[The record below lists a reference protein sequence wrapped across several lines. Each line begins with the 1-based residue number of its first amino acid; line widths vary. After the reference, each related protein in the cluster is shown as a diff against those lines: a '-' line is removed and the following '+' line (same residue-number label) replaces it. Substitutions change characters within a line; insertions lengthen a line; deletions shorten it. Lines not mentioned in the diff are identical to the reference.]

1 MADNPTGP
9 ELFAGAS
16 SYLDDIAN
24 GETGDPRFGEDD
36 NRLLYATIANALAV
50 QAQTAMLATLITAVS
65 PDGCEPYEMDTWRAV
80 IPLPPLKECR
90 GKDIRRPEC
99 ADRHTE
105 DCVYVDPA
113 PEPKHVLLD
122 IGTRVLV
129 SPLHSPDCTCAS
141 TQPYVGRIA
150 GYDMSCSKYQIN
162 EECYG
167 RPGTYYDFVK
177 WEFATNRVE
186 VHPDGPECPSP
197 PKPVKREPTG
207 PRVYVERRDG
217 LQGHIVKTYASE
229 HGYTW
234 ATVHWYRPGRDD
246 MNIPLETVTIIA
258 PSKVDRCENGQTG
271 DECGSGE
278 NQCEPCLQA
287 EDAEADMIEES
298 MGLRDTPHSPGCP
311 PIKHRH

>member
-1 MADNPTGP
+1 MIDKMNGP
-9 ELFAGAS
+9 ELFKQAVSEQDSVFEDG
-16 SYLDDIAN
+16 DVTD
-24 GETGDPRFGEDD
+24 TGKIIG
-36 NRLLYATIANALAV
+36 LLSAQVAATN
-50 QAQTAMLATLITAVS
+50 AQTAAIVMLVENHGQY
-65 PDGCEPYEMDTWRAV
+65 PPYEMDAWREV
-80 IPLPPLKECR
+80 IPRPPLKECR

-113 PEPKHVLLD
+113 PEPKHVLLA

-167 RPGTYYDFVK
+167 RPGTYYDFVE

-186 VHPDGPECPSP
+186 VHPDGPECPHTP
-197 PKPVKREPTG
+197 EPVKREPTG
-207 PRVYVERRDG
+207 PRMYVQNRQGKQGHVVEVSTMNGVLMFQVQWYMPGAEPVWKSADSLTIIPANQVERC
-217 LQGHIVKTYASE
+217 
-229 HGYTW
+229 
-234 ATVHWYRPGRDD
+234 P
-246 MNIPLETVTIIA
+246 
-258 PSKVDRCENGQTG
+258 NGQTG

-278 NQCEPCLQA
+278 NQCELCLQA
-287 EDAEADMIEES
+287 EDAEGDAIEES
-298 MGLRDTPHSPGCP
+298 MGLR
-311 PIKHRH
+311 